1 VTTDVLP
8 FSAQYCK
15 KPGGQSAWHSKVLYC
30 GAVLHVSGSRTD
42 YSFAG
47 TRPAVPLD
55 ALSPASESF
64 CGQKIY
70 VRSIT
75 NEAVPGESQVSVV
88 EVALPPSASSSDT
101 LLRRIAILLF
111 ILVAGVLT
119 VFGYYASSICITVV
133 LAGFLAI
140 LCDPLVV
147 ILQKLHLPRGIAAA
161 GIVLAGMSLVGLL
174 GYVLYGKAMT
184 FAEELPVYA
193 SKIQQTIEP
202 ISRKIQAFQQSA
214 GNLTNDVHPTKK
226 VPEVRLQQSPTWPDY
241 LVRGVG
247 SVWGALIIAGVVPF
261 LMFFMICTK
270 DQMAI
275 RLNDLFTSRID
286 AARFITNLNQTI
298 RGFVVGNLVV
308 GSVMAAATSLVLW
321 GVGIKG
327 AIPLGIASGLLNLL
341 PFLGLIASLAL
352 PLAAALLQFNTPGPY
367 IVITLTI
374 LLLHVVCAN
383 VLIPKFIANRVSIG
397 PVAATVGILFWGW
410 LWGVMGLL
418 LAVPLTALIKL
429 VADLHP
435 SFCHF
440 SNMLALTPRP
450 TPRWVR
456 YGETALERAIPSL
469 RPRPGKVPVARKP

>member
-1 VTTDVLP
+1 MPDQVTNK
-8 FSAQYCK
+8 SAIAEQ
-15 KPGGQSAWHSKVLYC
+15 
-30 GAVLHVSGSRTD
+30 
-42 YSFAG
+42 
-47 TRPAVPLD
+47 
-55 ALSPASESF
+55 
-64 CGQKIY
+64 
-70 VRSIT
+70 
-75 NEAVPGESQVSVV
+75 SQVRVV
-88 EVALPPSASSSDT
+88 EVALPPSTSPSDK
-101 LLRRIAILLF
+101 LLSRIAILLF

-140 LCDPLVV
+140 LFDPVV
-147 ILQKLHLPRGIAAA
+147 VKLEKLHLPRGVAAA
-161 GIVLAGMSLVGLL
+161 SIVLAGMGLIGVL
-174 GYVLYGKAMT
+174 GYVLYGRAMS

-202 ISRKIQAFQQSA
+202 VSRKIQNLQESA

-226 VPEVRLQQSPTWPDY
+226 VPEVRLQESPNWPDY

-261 LMFFMICTK
+261 LTFFMLCTK
-270 DQMAI
+270 DQMTI
-275 RLNDLFTSRID
+275 RTNGLFSSRID
-286 AARFITNLNQTI
+286 AARFIANLNQMI
-298 RGFVVGNLVV
+298 RGFVVGNLIV
-308 GSVMAAATSLVLW
+308 GSVMAMATTLVLW
-321 GVGIKG
+321 RVGVKG

-352 PLAAALLQFNTPGPY
+352 PLAAALLQFNTPEPY

-374 LLLHVVCAN
+374 LFLHVVSAN
-383 VLIPKFIANRVSIG
+383 LLIPKFIANRVSIG

-418 LAVPLTALIKL
+418 LAVPLTAFIKL

-435 SFCHF
+435 SLCHL
-440 SNMLALTPRP
+440 SNMLALTPRA

-469 RPRPGKVPVARKP
+469 RPRPGKSV